1 MLPVPSVTPGKF
13 GREETVLWLCAPRN
27 TWLCVALVCPRFR
40 PHTRH
45 TSRFQADTVAR
56 CRGARCRGARC
67 RGARC
72 RGARCRRSNM
82 STGASPVAT
91 APPRAAA
98 SCAAAA
104 RARVSAAPSNIAIVM
119 ADNRP
124 PVLSNPHELSSA
136 TLTYPM
142 LSFALNALYAC
153 GHGYDVWYLRM
164 SSERCNHATQGTRD
178 ASYCKLPA
186 IASVLRSDAYS
197 HVAFIDSDSF
207 FLHRNVSIH
216 ELLVQYA
223 PVEPQR
229 AHSAHFGEPS
239 AWFAS
244 DLPQLGD
251 RPNGGFHVWRS
262 SLPPP
267 PAFRSTCRCG
277 SPPPPSTHTHCRPP
291 PSSHTCQ
298 LSRHSPSFCFFAAPI
313 SLAISALP
321 FRQGAAEPPSASCEA
336 GGICAL
342 VGTARSTTLSSTRS
356 SGGSR
361 SSMRGGA

>member
-1 MLPVPSVTPGKF
+1 
-13 GREETVLWLCAPRN
+13 
-27 TWLCVALVCPRFR
+27 
-40 PHTRH
+40 
-45 TSRFQADTVAR
+45 
-56 CRGARCRGARC
+56 
-67 RGARC
+67 
-72 RGARCRRSNM
+72 M

-124 PVLSNPHELSSA
+124 PVLSNPSELSSA

-186 IASVLRSDAYS
+186 IASVLRSGAYS

-262 SLPPP
+262 SLTPPP
-267 PAFRSTCRCG
+267 PAPPPLVPRVDAGLHLPPPPTHTP
-277 SPPPPSTHTHCRPP
+277 SPPPPRLTLANFPATAQVLFFLPH
-291 PSSHTCQ
+291 PS
-298 LSRHSPSFCFFAAPI
+298 HSQSP
-313 SLAISALP
+313 P
-321 FRQGAAEPPSASCEA
+321 FRFVKARPSLRAPLAKLVASARWSVQHGAR
-336 GGICAL
+336 L
-342 VGTARSTTLSSTRS
+342 
-356 SGGSR
+356 
-361 SSMRGGA
+361 

>member
-1 MLPVPSVTPGKF
+1 
-13 GREETVLWLCAPRN
+13 
-27 TWLCVALVCPRFR
+27 
-40 PHTRH
+40 
-45 TSRFQADTVAR
+45 
-56 CRGARCRGARC
+56 
-67 RGARC
+67 
-72 RGARCRRSNM
+72 
-82 STGASPVAT
+82 
-91 APPRAAA
+91 
-98 SCAAAA
+98 
-104 RARVSAAPSNIAIVM
+104 M

-267 PAFRSTCRCG
+267 P
-277 SPPPPSTHTHCRPP
+277 PPP
-291 PSSHTCQ
+291 
-298 LSRHSPSFCFFAAPI
+298 LSFH
-313 SLAISALP
+313 
-321 FRQGAAEPPSASCEA
+321 
-336 GGICAL
+336 
-342 VGTARSTTLSSTRS
+342 V
-356 SGGSR
+356 
-361 SSMRGGA
+361 